1 MPFDENDKPAEEVKE
16 ILDMLGE
23 EETPPSEEEEEEKK
37 EEKTEEEP
45 EEEEEEESKKEPEK
59 KEEEP
64 EEEEEEEEEE
74 NKEEET
80 ISLTKEQLAEKE
92 ELAVL
97 RAEKLTREKV
107 DKEKPPEKPKEP
119 DIVEYVSTEDSEALL
134 NEDGSINAE
143 KINLLMNKIVNIAVT
158 NSLKAIPEVVG
169 RQVNE
174 ATTNKQIIDDFYREH
189 PGLKPHRPYIGF
201 KANELAAKKP
211 ELTLRELLAETA
223 EIVKNELS
231 ITEEAEDKES
241 KRKKPKTPR
250 TPKGGGEKETSKRTD
265 LQSEID
271 EMDEQQ

>member
-1 MPFDENDKPAEEVKE
+1 M
-16 ILDMLGE
+16 
-23 EETPPSEEEEEEKK
+23 
-37 EEKTEEEP
+37 
-45 EEEEEEESKKEPEK
+45 
-59 KEEEP
+59 
-64 EEEEEEEEEE
+64 
-74 NKEEET
+74 
-80 ISLTKEQLAEKE
+80 
-92 ELAVL
+92 
-97 RAEKLTREKV
+97 TREKA
-107 DKEKPPEKPKEP
+107 DKEKPLEKPKEP

-231 ITEEAEDKES
+231 ITEEAEDKEN

-271 EMDEQQ
+271 EMDEQ